1 MSCLL
6 IYKNRRSSAG
16 DLEEYL
22 QRSLRLNYQ
31 DKKNDCQV
39 EGGDLRHLTYRRIF
53 EKYFHY
59 SPYRWYYK
67 NSVRLIVANW
77 REWFK
82 ENLQRSLKLNNWDK
96 KYDCHAVGGDLRH
109 MMWRKI
115 LPFLIMEIVWKT
127 NGCQVIRNR
136 WFAKAAVSQVFPLS
150 PERGESW
157 LIICNWT
164 VFVHK
169 SFVDHVWRI
178 CKPAKRGHVYL
189 GAGFWNVIAEEAW
202 TCFATMGPLG
212 GVQKQQIS
220 TINKCTRV
228 FLS

>member
-1 MSCLL
+1 MV
-6 IYKNRRSSAG
+6 G
-16 DLEEYL
+16 
-22 QRSLRLNYQ
+22 
-31 DKKNDCQV
+31 
-39 EGGDLRHLTYRRIF
+39 
-53 EKYFHY
+53 
-59 SPYRWYYK
+59 
-67 NSVRLIVANW
+67 NW

-157 LIICNWT
+157 LIIRNWT

-169 SFVDHVWRI
+169 SSVEYV
-178 CKPAKRGHVYL
+178 CMTYMQCQPRGHINKSRL
-189 GAGFWNVIAEEAW
+189 FMTSTLHRGAGFWNVIAEEAPEPVSLQLAHKG
-202 TCFATMGPLG
+202 TAKTT
-212 GVQKQQIS
+212 
-220 TINKCTRV
+220 TI
-228 FLS
+228 